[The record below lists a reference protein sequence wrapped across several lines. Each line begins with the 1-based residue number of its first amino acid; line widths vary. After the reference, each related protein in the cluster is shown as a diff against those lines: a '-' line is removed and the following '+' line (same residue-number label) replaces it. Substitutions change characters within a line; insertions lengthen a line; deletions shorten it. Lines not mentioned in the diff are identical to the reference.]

1 MSGNILKIG
10 FASKNELARAY
21 IKQFKQ
27 GGIFI
32 ADNHEHYELGAEIFL
47 IINLPE
53 SNEPLAING
62 KVQWLSPSS
71 AVGYPAGIGILFNS
85 DRAGQDA
92 RSKIEIMLGGL
103 LQNNMLENYTF

>member
-1 MSGNILKIG
+1 MSGNILKVG
-10 FASKNELARAY
+10 FGSKGELARSY

-32 ADNHEHYELGAEIFL
+32 TDSHGAYELGDEVFL

-53 SNEPLAING
+53 NNEPLAING
-62 KVQWLSPSS
+62 KVQWVSPSS
-71 AVGYPAGIGILFNS
+71 AVGYPAGIGVQFNS

-92 RSKIEIMLGGL
+92 RSKIEVMLGGL
-103 LQNNMLENYTF
+103 LQNSILENYTF